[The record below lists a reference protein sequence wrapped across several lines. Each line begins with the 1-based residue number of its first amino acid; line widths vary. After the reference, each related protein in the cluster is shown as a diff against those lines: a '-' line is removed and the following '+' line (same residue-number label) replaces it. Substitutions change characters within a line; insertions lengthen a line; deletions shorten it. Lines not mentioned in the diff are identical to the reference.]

1 MTWTCGQCSD
11 SSGEGNTRSARGTYH
26 LQSYCWCFLR
36 PGHRHRVMP
45 DPLPSTSPCPTED
58 GGVVTHSPHAQ
69 HPPYP
74 TAVFFS
80 LAQSST
86 SVKRKT
92 CRSFR
97 EPSDSSTKKP
107 SLTSC
112 RVCGAAGLG

>member
-1 MTWTCGQCSD
+1 MT
-11 SSGEGNTRSARGTYH
+11 
-26 LQSYCWCFLR
+26 
-36 PGHRHRVMP
+36 P
-45 DPLPSTSPCPTED
+45 DPHPGTSPRLLKD
-58 GGVVTHSPHAQ
+58 RVVVTPSPHAQ

-112 RVCGAAGLG
+112 RVCGAAGLA